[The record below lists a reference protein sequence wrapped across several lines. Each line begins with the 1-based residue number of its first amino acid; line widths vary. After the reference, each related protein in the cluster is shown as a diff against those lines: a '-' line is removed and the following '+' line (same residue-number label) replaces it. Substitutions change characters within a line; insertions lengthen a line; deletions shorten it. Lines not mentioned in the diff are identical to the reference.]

1 MALPGGACL
10 WVCVR
15 VDWRVIHNRSW
26 GGGARGGSR
35 RPARAPGTARAIVM
49 SANEEKDEES
59 FWKNARTQKTGE
71 RKEEYVLVRERERNV
86 FVNGVSFQHRGSS
99 ISLPRLYTT
108 PICPFASASCRPR
121 PRPRGVDPYCSGAFC
136 CACGPWCCGRRSR
149 TLEGASVE

>member
-26 GGGARGGSR
+26 GGSARGGSR

-49 SANEEKDEES
+49 SANDEKDEES
-59 FWKNARTQKTGE
+59 CGRTLVQKTGE